1 VTDLGVAVAGAG
13 QWGANHVR
21 TWHALG
27 CLRVVCDPDPGR
39 LAAIRERCPDVE
51 TTTDLAAVL
60 RRDDVHGVVLA
71 TPAQTHAELAV
82 AALEAGKDVLVEKP
96 MATSLGAARGILRTA
111 EDLGRILM
119 VGHVLEYH
127 PAFLRLR
134 EFVAQGVLG
143 RIRYMYSNRL
153 NFGRVRTEE
162 NALWS
167 FAPHDLALF
176 LRLAGTAPEEVAC
189 RGGSYVS
196 RDVADVTLMSVTFP
210 GGVQA
215 HAFVSW
221 LHPYKEQR
229 FVVVG
234 DRQMAVFDD
243 LADWPAKLTLYP
255 HTVTW
260 QEGRVPVADRAEA
273 VAVELTEEAPLRAE
287 CRAFLGAIATR
298 CPPRTDGRSGLAVLE
313 LLEAGQA
320 SLQRGG
326 APVRLAPAVSPPGEV
341 SVHATATVDDGAEI
355 GDGTRVWHYSHVMGG
370 ARIGRG
376 CVLGQ
381 GVFVA
386 ATARIGDRVKI
397 QNGVSVYDGVTL
409 EDEVFCGPSVVFT
422 NVVNPRSAIDRTRE
436 YRPTV
441 VRRGA
446 TLGANSTIVCGA
458 DIGSWAFVAAG
469 AVVTR
474 DVPAHA
480 LVAGVPARVV
490 GWRCACGE
498 PLAGTDGS
506 LRCGACS
513 RSYRREGQDLVPVA
527 S

>member
-1 VTDLGVAVAGAG
+1 
-13 QWGANHVR
+13 
-21 TWHALG
+21 
-27 CLRVVCDPDPGR
+27 
-39 LAAIRERCPDVE
+39 
-51 TTTDLAAVL
+51 
-60 RRDDVHGVVLA
+60 
-71 TPAQTHAELAV
+71 
-82 AALEAGKDVLVEKP
+82 
-96 MATSLGAARGILRTA
+96 
-111 EDLGRILM
+111 M

-134 EFVAQGVLG
+134 EFVAGGVLG
-143 RIRYMYSNRL
+143 KIRYMYSNRL

-176 LRLAGTAPEEVAC
+176 LRLAGTAPEDVSC
-189 RGGSYVS
+189 RGGSYLS
-196 RDVADVTLMSVTFP
+196 KDVADVTLMSVAFP

-234 DRQMAVFDD
+234 DRQMAAFDD

-260 QEGRVPVADRAEA
+260 QQGRVPVADRAEA
-273 VAVELTEEAPLRAE
+273 VPVDIGSEPPLRAE
-287 CRAFLGAIATR
+287 CRAFLDAMATR
-298 CPPRTDGRSGLAVLE
+298 RPPLTDGRSGLAVLE

-320 SLQRGG
+320 SLQQGG
-326 APVRLAPAVSPPGEV
+326 IPVRLSPRAVPPPTV
-341 SVHATATVDDGAEI
+341 SVDATATVDAGSVL

-370 ARIGRG
+370 ARIGRD
-376 CVLGQ
+376 CVVGQ

-409 EDEVFCGPSVVFT
+409 EDEVFCGPSVTFT
-422 NVVNPRSAIDRTRE
+422 NVVNPRSAIDRKRE

-446 TLGANSTIVCGA
+446 TLGANCTIVCGA
-458 DIGSWAFVAAG
+458 DIGPWAFVAAG
-469 AVVTR
+469 AVVTG

-480 LVAGVPARVV
+480 LVAGVPARIV

-498 PLAGTDGS
+498 PLAGCDG
-506 LRCGACS
+506 LERCRSCS